1 MTLFCQEIICHIPN
15 PGKHATIK
23 LQHGSMRGQKL
34 FIRPIESDDS
44 EAVHRFLETECGGQ
58 AILPARTGQTT
69 RTPQLGLLGKL
80 VGELVA
86 VAEIRLTSDAIQI
99 DNVIVARELRRKRI
113 GRVMLDEIAR
123 LAEKMDRN
131 RLIVGE
137 PGTADEFFRRTGFE
151 REGARWIRYVRSQ
164 GAQRASR

>member
-1 MTLFCQEIICHIPN
+1 
-15 PGKHATIK
+15 
-23 LQHGSMRGQKL
+23 MRGQKL
-34 FIRPIESDDS
+34 FVRPIESDDS
-44 EAVHRFLETECGGQ
+44 EAVRRFLEQESGGQ
-58 AILPARTGQTT
+58 TILPVRTSGSAG
-69 RTPQLGLLGKL
+69 PASSGLLGKL

-86 VAEIRLTSDAIQI
+86 VAEIRLTADAIQI
-99 DNVIVARELRRKRI
+99 DNVVVARELRRKRI
-113 GRVMLDEIAR
+113 GRVMLDEIER

-137 PGTADEFFRRTGFE
+137 PGAADEFFRRTGFE